1 MAFAVFASLKQNDPY
16 TFTNSWTLPCINKLE
31 LPKNPEQRV
40 ETANWLHGWV
50 MTIFIRGMAYRSN
63 SKEAHMRE
71 RISYTQERTVS
82 ILLKNTLHFML
93 NSLLVF
99 QV

>member
-40 ETANWLHGWV
+40 ETASCYHSVWEYNILV
-50 MTIFIRGMAYRSN
+50 S
-63 SKEAHMRE
+63 
-71 RISYTQERTVS
+71 TVIEDDIDTFLS
-82 ILLKNTLHFML
+82 MSMDEGSTR
-93 NSLLVF
+93 
-99 QV
+99 